1 MRKKERPL
9 NRLKIFILT
18 GLLAVILF
26 VLLVSSIGKNRDF
39 GPWQKVGVE
48 LFAPIQKGIVFIQ
61 RGIAAFGHD
70 YIYLVGVQKENRLLR
85 KEIERLRSKNNEYRE
100 AIIANIRFKKL
111 LNFKETVPLPLL
123 SAEVVGYDPT
133 VWFKTMIISRG
144 SDDGLQRGMAVIS
157 ADGVVGQIISVSL
170 HYAKVLLITDRN
182 SAVDVIVQRSRVRGV
197 LKGESGGV
205 CSLDYVGIRDDV
217 KPGDIVICSGV
228 GGIFPKGLPVGR
240 VIKAKSSRPGLF
252 QDIEVVPCV
261 NISDIEEALVV
272 LEKSSIMEQ

>member
-9 NRLKIFILT
+9 NRLKIFVLT

-26 VLLVSSIGKNRDF
+26 VLLVSGIGKNRDF
-39 GPWQKVGVE
+39 GPGQKIGVE
-48 LFAPIQKGIVFIQ
+48 LLAPVQKGIIFIQ
-61 RGIAAFGHD
+61 RGVSDFWHD

-85 KEIERLRSKNNEYRE
+85 KEIERLRSKNNDYRE
-100 AIIANIRFKKL
+100 ALIANIRLKKL

-123 SAEVVGYDPT
+123 SAEVIGYDPT
-133 VWFKTMIISRG
+133 VWFKTMTINRG

-170 HYAKVLLITDRN
+170 HYAKVLLITDQN
-182 SAVDVIVQRSRVRGV
+182 SAVDAIVQRSRVRGV

-205 CSLDYVGIRDDV
+205 CYLDYVGIRDDV
-217 KPGDIVICSGV
+217 KPGDIIISSGV
-228 GGIFPKGLPVGR
+228 GGVFPKGLPVGR
-240 VIKAKSSRPGLF
+240 IIKVKSSRPGLF

-261 NISDIEEALVV
+261 DISDIEEVLVV

>member
-70 YIYLVGVQKENRLLR
+70 YSYLVGVQKENRLLR

-100 AIIANIRFKKL
+100 ALLANIRFKK
-111 LNFKETVPLPLL
+111 
-123 SAEVVGYDPT
+123 
-133 VWFKTMIISRG
+133 
-144 SDDGLQRGMAVIS
+144 
-157 ADGVVGQIISVSL
+157 
-170 HYAKVLLITDRN
+170 
-182 SAVDVIVQRSRVRGV
+182 
-197 LKGESGGV
+197 
-205 CSLDYVGIRDDV
+205 
-217 KPGDIVICSGV
+217 
-228 GGIFPKGLPVGR
+228 
-240 VIKAKSSRPGLF
+240 
-252 QDIEVVPCV
+252 
-261 NISDIEEALVV
+261 
-272 LEKSSIMEQ
+272 